1 MRYIQDV
8 HLMNKKMLRLYHR
21 TPRQLIKLVNLS
33 GDNNFVFF
41 NTSYRHF
48 FVFLSSIC
56 SIQRPNL
63 PCLEQNVLTNTF
75 LPPNKLRQRY
85 KLFYRFP
92 TCPRSIF
99 APIVSL
105 VAFFK
110 MPNRFPSFGSSFAW
124 ICARVLLFL
133 RLGIWYL
140 LKKGKVS
147 SFRRKIPRSKL

>member
-1 MRYIQDV
+1 
-8 HLMNKKMLRLYHR
+8 MNKKMLRLYHR

-85 KLFYRFP
+85 
-92 TCPRSIF
+92 
-99 APIVSL
+99 
-105 VAFFK
+105 
-110 MPNRFPSFGSSFAW
+110 
-124 ICARVLLFL
+124 
-133 RLGIWYL
+133 
-140 LKKGKVS
+140 
-147 SFRRKIPRSKL
+147 

>member
-1 MRYIQDV
+1 
-8 HLMNKKMLRLYHR
+8 MNKKMLRLYHR

-41 NTSYRHF
+41 NTSYRYF

-75 LPPNKLRQRY
+75 LPPNKLHQRY

-92 TCPRSIF
+92 TCLGSIF

-124 ICARVLLFL
+124 ICARVLLSL

-147 SFRRKIPRSKL
+147 SFRRKITYSKL